1 MLLTL
6 MVSAVEDQNA
16 PIIHSIEEAR
26 TLVMA
31 HAGTSNSRDAVDKRV
46 KNQTGKLNSLVAHD
60 NSVKKPELHKRIVTA
75 GQDKIAK
82 SQNPQ
87 KGREVVIKKSK
98 KGWILLRS
106 GEPYYVRGVG
116 GQIQLQYL
124 ATNGGNS
131 IRTWRTGPK
140 TKELMDKADKLG
152 LTVCLGLWMD
162 HERHGFD
169 YNNTDAVQR
178 QFNAF
183 KKYVEE
189 FKDHPALLM
198 WGVGNE
204 VETNYTNP
212 KVWDAMNAICKMI
225 KKVDG
230 KHPTLT
236 ALAWPSNHVIK
247 EILQRVPNV
256 DILGL
261 NSYAGLKESLHEG
274 QKHGWKGPTIV
285 TEYGPNGFWEM
296 PKTSWGS
303 YLEMNSSDK
312 AKLYG
317 ERTDLIKNDQ
327 NCLGG
332 YAFLW
337 GEKQERTRTWFSLI
351 FNGKNISAGVDE
363 LIKSWTNK
371 YPRNQA
377 PNVTKLV
384 VNDKLAEKNVE
395 LMPRQIYVAKVN
407 VTDDNSEKLKYQ
419 WELRH
424 ETVAQSIGGDIE
436 EIPPEVEGSIVKI
449 GTNGTLKFKAPNQ
462 PGKYRLFVYV
472 VDTQHK
478 IGHANF
484 PFIVR

>member
-1 MLLTL
+1 MLTLSSILLTL
-6 MVSAVEDQNA
+6 MVSVVEDQNA

-46 KNQTGKLNSLVAHD
+46 KNQTGKLNSLVAYD

-178 QFNAF
+178 QFNTF

-189 FKDHPALLM
+189 F
-198 WGVGNE
+198 
-204 VETNYTNP
+204 
-212 KVWDAMNAICKMI
+212 
-225 KKVDG
+225 
-230 KHPTLT
+230 
-236 ALAWPSNHVIK
+236 
-247 EILQRVPNV
+247 
-256 DILGL
+256 
-261 NSYAGLKESLHEG
+261 
-274 QKHGWKGPTIV
+274 
-285 TEYGPNGFWEM
+285 
-296 PKTSWGS
+296 
-303 YLEMNSSDK
+303 
-312 AKLYG
+312 
-317 ERTDLIKNDQ
+317 
-327 NCLGG
+327 
-332 YAFLW
+332 
-337 GEKQERTRTWFSLI
+337 
-351 FNGKNISAGVDE
+351 
-363 LIKSWTNK
+363 
-371 YPRNQA
+371 
-377 PNVTKLV
+377 
-384 VNDKLAEKNVE
+384 
-395 LMPRQIYVAKVN
+395 
-407 VTDDNSEKLKYQ
+407 
-419 WELRH
+419 
-424 ETVAQSIGGDIE
+424 
-436 EIPPEVEGSIVKI
+436 
-449 GTNGTLKFKAPNQ
+449 FKP
-462 PGKYRLFVYV
+462 
-472 VDTQHK
+472 
-478 IGHANF
+478 
-484 PFIVR
+484 

>member
-6 MVSAVEDQNA
+6 MVSVVEDQNA
-16 PIIHSIEEAR
+16 PIIHLIEEAR

-60 NSVKKPELHKRIVTA
+60 NSVKKPELHKRIATA

-124 ATNGGNS
+124 ATNDGNS

-178 QFNAF
+178 QFNTF

-225 KKVDG
+225 KKIDG

-256 DILGL
+256 DIIGL
-261 NSYAGLKESLHEG
+261 NSYAGLKDSLREG
-274 QKHGWKGPTIV
+274 QKH
-285 TEYGPNGFWEM
+285 
-296 PKTSWGS
+296 
-303 YLEMNSSDK
+303 D
-312 AKLYG
+312 
-317 ERTDLIKNDQ
+317 
-327 NCLGG
+327 CLGG

-337 GEKQERTRTWFSLI
+337 GRKT
-351 FNGKNISAGVDE
+351 GA
-363 LIKSWTNK
+363 
-371 YPRNQA
+371 YPH
-377 PNVTKLV
+377 LV
-384 VNDKLAEKNVE
+384 
-395 LMPRQIYVAKVN
+395 
-407 VTDDNSEKLKYQ
+407 
-419 WELRH
+419 
-424 ETVAQSIGGDIE
+424 QSD
-436 EIPPEVEGSIVKI
+436 
-449 GTNGTLKFKAPNQ
+449 F
-462 PGKYRLFVYV
+462 
-472 VDTQHK
+472 
-478 IGHANF
+478 
-484 PFIVR
+484 